1 MKSKKGLFLAI
12 AILFTICIMLL
23 APYKVMAEDAM
34 SAEFKSLLNEEG
46 KLVFNSIKPTTI
58 DEWYIC
64 FEGLFM
70 DAIEKSDLFPGEYLA
85 EDFSAVDLRIH
96 YGEENEE
103 THRVEIVYN
112 YDEKMKDTVKKYAD
126 AIPENLEYFYVN
138 DMELVNY
145 WINGQD
151 DVGNLVSYSGE
162 LKKYL
167 DYKNFKIDLRMGGYE
182 PFLTYASGIANFMYN
197 DTIYALRNN
206 TGVWANHIIY
216 VPDNTGDTKEELI
229 SAVQK
234 RIEEIG
240 GKDKIKIEYDGK
252 ISELKEA
259 EIAEYNRM
267 IAEYEE
273 KINICDNAIKELE
286 AQIATNNAIIVAN
299 QPASDI
305 EALMHNIQEEI
316 SKISELKIN
325 EIDETK
331 WIEYDEEINK
341 LQVEYDDLNEKLL
354 IVNTATMNN
363 QQLTWQLNEKN
374 YEKTMWA
381 GPKEGL
387 ESSKQYY
394 IDSIENEDG
403 DNYFLKEA
411 AGDNYFTAKV
421 GDFVY
426 NFIVVKDSKKMIT
439 PTVKTSDVKTDV
451 TISTTNSSLPLD
463 TTISVN
469 KLTSGEQYE
478 KIINILK
485 VESNETF
492 DLTLYSDSLD
502 KNITKLDNGKFEV
515 KIPISKDFEGKTL
528 VVYYVDD
535 KENVTEYEVTVKD
548 GYAIFT
554 TDHFSIYTLAE
565 KKAVNEEEKPKEE
578 EKTEEKYTINT
589 NDYEFTFT
597 KEEGYNFKASVKS
610 IWNLKDEELKSFNMT
625 KEEYVKTKKELTEK
639 LKTHGTILDVI
650 DITIIDEGK
659 DISHS
664 GATMFKIKMTDEMK
678 KFNSFKLIYITDELK
693 EDDVAI
699 AKVEGDYLVGELKH
713 LSSYAVVGSVV
724 EENAEEKL
732 EEKVE
737 TSSNPKTGDNIWM
750 FVGLLGISIV
760 GILATTKIGKSK
772 KK

>member
-1 MKSKKGLFLAI
+1 MKSKKVLFLAI

-23 APYKVMAEDAM
+23 APCKVMAEDAM

-58 DEWYIC
+58 DEWYMC

-70 DAIEKSDLFPGEYLA
+70 EAIEKSDLFPNDYLA
-85 EDFSAVDLRIH
+85 EDFSEVDLMIH
-96 YGEENEE
+96 YGQENEE
-103 THRVEIVYN
+103 MHRVEIVYE
-112 YDEKMKDTVKKYAD
+112 YDEKMKETVKKYAA

-151 DVGNLVSYSGE
+151 DISNLVSYSGE

-167 DYKNFKIDLRMGGYE
+167 DYKNFKIDLRMGGNE
-182 PFLTYASGIANFMYN
+182 PFITYASGIANFMYDN
-197 DTIYALRNN
+197 IIYAFRNG

-259 EIAEYNRM
+259 EIAEYNTM

-286 AQIATNNAIIVAN
+286 AQIATNNAIIATN

-363 QQLTWQLNEKN
+363 QQLTWQLNDKN
-374 YEKTMWA
+374 NEKTMYV

-387 ESSKQYY
+387 EASKQYY
-394 IDSIENEDG
+394 IDQIENEDG
-403 DNYFLKEA
+403 DKYFLKEA
-411 AGDNYFTAKV
+411 AGDNYFKAIV
-421 GDFVY
+421 GEFIY
-426 NFIVVKDSKKMIT
+426 NFIVIKDSSKMIT
-439 PTVKTSDVKTDV
+439 PTVKTSDVQTDV
-451 TISTTNSSLPLD
+451 TISTTSATLPLD

-469 KLTSGEQYE
+469 KLTSGQEYE
-478 KIINILK
+478 KIIK
-485 VESNETF
+485 VLNVDNSETF

-502 KNITKLDNGKFEV
+502 KSITKLDNGKFEV
-515 KIPISKDFEGKTL
+515 KIPISKSFEGKTL
-528 VVYYVDD
+528 AVYYVDD
-535 KENVTEYEVTVKD
+535 KENITEHEVTVNG
-548 GYAIFT
+548 GYAVFT

-565 KKAVNEEEKPKEE
+565 KKAVIEEEKPKEE
-578 EKTEEKYTINT
+578 EKTEEKYTISS
-589 NDYEFTFT
+589 NDFEFTFT
-597 KEEGYNFKASVKS
+597 KQEGFDFKASVKS
-610 IWNLKDEELKSFNMT
+610 IWNLKDEELTSLNMT
-625 KEEYVKTKKELTEK
+625 KEEYVKTKNELTQK

-650 DITIIDEGK
+650 DITISDENK
-659 DISHS
+659 DVTHT
-664 GATMFKIKMTDEMK
+664 GVTMFKIKMTDEMK
-678 KFNSFKLIYITDELK
+678 KYNSFKLIYITDDLK

-699 AKVEGDYLVGELKH
+699 AKVEGDYIVGELKH
-713 LSSYAVVGSVV
+713 LSSYALVGSVV
-724 EENAEEKL
+724 EETV
-732 EEKVE
+732 EEKVD
-737 TSSNPKTGDNIWM
+737 SSNNPKTGDNIWM
-750 FVGLLGISIV
+750 FVGLLGISAIGIV
-760 GILATTKIGKSK
+760 IITKFNKSK

>member
-182 PFLTYASGIANFMYN
+182 PFITYASGIADFMY
-197 DTIYALRNN
+197 DGVIYAFRDR

-216 VPDNTGDTKEELI
+216 VPENTGDTKEELI

-240 GKDKIKIEYDGK
+240 AKDKIQIEYAGK

-267 IAEYEE
+267 IAEYEDKLNTCINE
-273 KINICDNAIKELE
+273 INEINKKIEEN
-286 AQIATNNAIIVAN
+286 QAIIDSN
-299 QPASDI
+299 QPTSDI
-305 EALMHNIQEEI
+305 EARMHNIQNEI
-316 SKISELKIN
+316 SVIEELKIN

-331 WIEYDEEINK
+331 LIEYDKEINE
-341 LQVEYDDLNEKLL
+341 LQTEFDELNEKLL
-354 IVNTATMNN
+354 IVNTAKVNN
-363 QQLTWQLNEKN
+363 EQLTWKLNEKN
-374 YEKTMWA
+374 NEKTMYV
-381 GPKEGL
+381 GPKEEL
-387 ESSKQYY
+387 ELQKQYY
-394 IDSIENEDG
+394 IDQIENEDG
-403 DNYFLKEA
+403 DKYFLKEA
-411 AGDNYFTAKV
+411 AGDNYFTATV

-426 NFIVVKDSKKMIT
+426 NFIVIKDTEKMIT

-451 TISTTNSSLPLD
+451 TISTLNPSLPLD

-469 KLTSGEQYE
+469 RLTSGEEYE
-478 KIINILK
+478 KIIKILG
-485 VESNETF
+485 VNNSETF
-492 DLTLYSDSLD
+492 DLTLYSGSLD

-515 KIPISKDFEGKTL
+515 KIPISKAFEGKTL
-528 VVYYVDD
+528 VVYYVD
-535 KENVTEYEVTVKD
+535 ENEKVTEYEVTVKE

-565 KKAVNEEEKPKEE
+565 KKADDEQEKDNKEE
-578 EKTEEKYTINT
+578 VEEEKYTISA
-589 NDYEFTFT
+589 NDFEFTFT
-597 KEEGYNFKASVKS
+597 KQEGYNFKASVKS
-610 IWNLKDEELKSFNMT
+610 IWNLKDEELASFNMT
-625 KEEYVKTKKELTEK
+625 KEEYVKTKNKLTEK

-650 DITIIDEGK
+650 DITIFDEGK

-664 GATMFKIKMTDEMK
+664 GATMFKIKMTEKMK
-678 KFNSFKLIYITDELK
+678 KYNSFKLIYITDELK
-693 EDDVAI
+693 ADDIAI
-699 AKVEGDYLVGELKH
+699 AKVEGDYIVGELKH
-713 LSSYAVVGSVV
+713 LSSYALVGSVV
-724 EENAEEKL
+724 EET
-732 EEKVE
+732 VD
-737 TSSNPKTGDNIWM
+737 SSNNPKTGDNIWI
-750 FVGLLGISIV
+750 FVGLLGFAVV
-760 GILATTKIGKSK
+760 GIVATIKLNKTSK
-772 KK
+772 KIK